1 MESLPRASPRK
12 KRVMSSIENPDTA
25 LVEQVRQGDRR
36 AFRLLVERHRERI
49 YRVALGM
56 LRSPDDAL
64 DAVQEVFI
72 RVHGR
77 LAEFKG
83 ESAFGT
89 WLVRVTVNYCIDRQR
104 RQKTWDARFVVDNEW
119 EGVSE
124 EGPEHQLMNAQVGAA
139 LQRALA
145 ELGEEHRTAIQ
156 LREVNGLSYEEI
168 AEVMNCPKG
177 TVMSRLHH
185 ARKKLQLALRPFLE
199 EAGERDLAERAGEGV
214 RRRESA

>member
-1 MESLPRASPRK
+1 MSLMEIPDADLVAS
-12 KRVMSSIENPDTA
+12 
-25 LVEQVRQGDRR
+25 VRQGDQT
-36 AFRLLVERHRERI
+36 AFRKLVERHRERI

-56 LRSPDDAL
+56 LRNPDDAM

-72 RVHGR
+72 RIHAR
-77 LAEFKG
+77 LNDFKG

-124 EGPEHQLMNAQVGAA
+124 ESPERLFMNAQTGAA

-145 ELGEEHRTAIQ
+145 ELGEEHRTAIL
-156 LREVNGLSYEEI
+156 LREVNGLAYEEI
-168 AEVMNCPKG
+168 AEVMGCPKG

-185 ARKKLQLALRPFLE
+185 ARKKLQVALRPFLE
-199 EAGERDLAERAGEGV
+199 ESGERDMADRAGEGV
-214 RRRESA
+214 RRRE

>member
-1 MESLPRASPRK
+1 MSL
-12 KRVMSSIENPDTA
+12 IENPDAA
-25 LVEQVRQGDRR
+25 LVEQARQGDRK

-49 YRVALGM
+49 FRVALGM
-56 LRSPDDAL
+56 LRNPDDAM

-77 LAEFKG
+77 LSDFKG

-89 WLVRVTVNYCIDRQR
+89 WLVRVTVNFCIDRQR
-104 RQKTWDARFVVDNEW
+104 RQKTWDSRFVVDNDW

-124 EGPEHQLMNAQVGAA
+124 EGPETLLMNAQVGAA

-145 ELGEEHRTAIQ
+145 ELGEDHRTAIL
-156 LREVNGLSYEEI
+156 LRDVNGLAYEEI
-168 AEVMNCPKG
+168 AEVMGCPKG

-199 EAGERDLAERAGEGV
+199 EAGERDLAGRAGDGV
-214 RRRESA
+214 RRRETA

>member
-1 MESLPRASPRK
+1 MSLMEIPDAELVAS
-12 KRVMSSIENPDTA
+12 
-25 LVEQVRQGDRR
+25 VRQGDQT
-36 AFRLLVERHRERI
+36 AFRKLVERHRERI

-56 LRSPDDAL
+56 LRNPDDAM

-72 RVHGR
+72 RIHAR
-77 LAEFKG
+77 LNDFKG

-124 EGPEHQLMNAQVGAA
+124 ESPERLFMNAQTGAA

-145 ELGEEHRTAIQ
+145 ELGEEHRTAIL
-156 LREVNGLSYEEI
+156 LREVNGLAYVEI
-168 AEVMNCPKG
+168 AEVMGCPKG

-185 ARKKLQLALRPFLE
+185 ARKKLQVALRPFLE
-199 EAGERDLAERAGEGV
+199 ESGERDMADRAGEGV
-214 RRRESA
+214 RRRE

>member
-1 MESLPRASPRK
+1 
-12 KRVMSSIENPDTA
+12 MSSMEISDAEW
-25 LVEQVRQGDRR
+25 VERVRQGDRN
-36 AFRLLVERHRERI
+36 AFRKLVERHRERI

-56 LRSPDDAL
+56 LRNPDDAM

-72 RVHGR
+72 RVHAR
-77 LAEFKG
+77 LSEFKG

-104 RQKTWDARFVVDNEW
+104 RQKTWDARFTIDNEW

-124 EGPEHQLMNAQVGAA
+124 EGPEHQIMNAQVGAA

-145 ELGEEHRTAIQ
+145 ELGEEHRTAIL
-156 LREVNGLSYEEI
+156 LREVNGLAYEEI
-168 AEVMNCPKG
+168 ALVMGCPKG

-199 EAGERDLAERAGEGV
+199 EAGERDLADRAGEGV
-214 RRRESA
+214 RRRE

>member
-1 MESLPRASPRK
+1 MNAAPSASK
-12 KRVMSSIENPDTA
+12 EEKNAMSSMETPDA
-25 LVEQVRQGDRR
+25 ELVARVREGDRN
-36 AFRLLVERHRERI
+36 AFRKLVERHRERI

-56 LRSPDDAL
+56 LRNPDDAM

-77 LAEFKG
+77 LTDFKG

-124 EGPEHQLMNAQVGAA
+124 ESPEHQLVNAQIGEA

-145 ELGEEHRTAIQ
+145 ELGEEHRTAIM
-156 LREVNGLSYEEI
+156 LREVNGLAYEEI
-168 AEVMNCPKG
+168 AEVMGCPKG

-185 ARKKLQLALRPFLE
+185 ARKKLQVALRPVLE
-199 EAGERDLAERAGEGV
+199 EAGEHDLADRAGDGV
-214 RRRESA
+214 RRRE

>member
-1 MESLPRASPRK
+1 MNGPRPASMEEKNTMSLMEIPDAELVAS
-12 KRVMSSIENPDTA
+12 
-25 LVEQVRQGDRR
+25 VRQGDQT
-36 AFRLLVERHRERI
+36 AFRKLVERHRERI

-56 LRSPDDAL
+56 LRNPDDAM

-72 RVHGR
+72 RIHAR
-77 LAEFKG
+77 LNDFKG

-124 EGPEHQLMNAQVGAA
+124 ESPERLFMNAQTGAA

-145 ELGEEHRTAIQ
+145 ELGEEHRTAIL
-156 LREVNGLSYEEI
+156 LREVNGLAYEEI
-168 AEVMNCPKG
+168 AEVMGCPKG

-185 ARKKLQLALRPFLE
+185 ARKKLQVALRPFLE
-199 EAGERDLAERAGEGV
+199 ESGERDMADRAGEGV
-214 RRRESA
+214 RRRE